1 MNLLTHFS
9 RFFYRS
15 IGIATFAAT
24 LFLTGCNNDTG
35 SNELPGSGHDHGH
48 EESISVKKIG
58 TPLRVTQ
65 VAGHH
70 DVTQLVGFATGNKV
84 MYLLTPARNLYEPLD
99 WSDGANATRSQH
111 SFDGHGEHF
120 LVLDT
125 TGRLHI
131 LETGATSADWHYKA
145 GLDVV
150 SSTSLT
156 AGAKLTVS
164 QVEDKAFITDPE
176 NDRIQVVDLE
186 AGALATAID
195 LPFTPS
201 AAGIAWTGVTAG
213 HDHEHEGEEAHE
225 EDEEHGHGAHPGR
238 LVLASSTHAF
248 VYDLEEEA
256 LLADDGLALD
266 YAPAA
271 LHASPGYRYALIT
284 QQPATAGH
292 QVQFLDSG
300 LYGHGDHIHEDAP
313 ALLTFKLLGTTPA
326 HYRSVDGQGALFF
339 DGGSGPRF
347 VLFNDESLA
356 AGGVI
361 ATENVLAAHHG
372 IAEPRGEVVLASK
385 ADRSGVLAYH
395 LHDDHFHEEGTIEEE
410 CQGLHGGGSN
420 AGWSGFG
427 CEDGVLLVG
436 LAEEHDHEH

>member
-1 MNLLTHFS
+1 MNLHINLS
-9 RFFYRS
+9 RF

-24 LFLTGCNNDTG
+24 LLLAGCNNDTG
-35 SNELPGSGHDHGH
+35 SNELPGGGHDHDH
-48 EESISVKKIG
+48 EETVSVKKIG

-70 DVTQLVGFATGNKV
+70 DVTQIVGFATGNKV
-84 MYLLTPARNLYEPLD
+84 MYLLTPARNLYESFD
-99 WSDGANATRSQH
+99 WSDGTNATRSQH

-125 TGRLHI
+125 TGKLHI
-131 LETGATSADWHYKA
+131 LETGATSADWSYKA

-150 SSTSLT
+150 SSSSLT
-156 AGAKLTVS
+156 AGAKLVVS
-164 QVEDKAFITDPE
+164 QADDKAFVTDPE

-186 AGALATAID
+186 TGALGTAID

-201 AAGIAWTGVTAG
+201 AVGIAWAGIAAG
-213 HDHEHEGEEAHE
+213 HDHEHEGEEGEEAH
-225 EDEEHGHGAHPGR
+225 DGHGTHPGR
-238 LVLASSTHAF
+238 LVLASATHAY

-256 LLADDGLALD
+256 LLDDAGLALD
-266 YAPAA
+266 YAPVA
-271 LHASPGYRYALIT
+271 LYASPGYRYALIT

-300 LYGHGDHIHEDAP
+300 LYGHGDHVHEDAP
-313 ALLTFKLLGTTPA
+313 ALLAFKLLGTTPA

-356 AGGVI
+356 GGGMI

-385 ADRSGVLAYH
+385 ADRSGVLVYH
-395 LHDDHFHEEGTIEEE
+395 LHDDHFHEEGVVEEE

-420 AGWSGFG
+420 AAWSGFG
-427 CEDGVLLVG
+427 CNDGVLLVG
-436 LAEEHDHEH
+436 LAEEHGHEH